1 MKQFGNFKQA
11 IELAD
16 KNMEVNLADTAD
28 ALQAVI
34 VISDGFELGEEDC
47 QTVYTMLKNFMDV
60 NMAFVF
66 GIFPNGEDKIF
77 KDILSN
83 YVYNYSFEDAA
94 YLFNQENGQ
103 IFTDLTD
110 QLVLNIDPWLEV
122 TNTNNV
128 QVTDE
133 IHLIVDNELLHGS
146 LLEIEYEIITY
157 ALNGLVDVA
166 ITDYVGETG
175 MVYDADAQLLTE
187 DLTNKEIGWRES
199 EDGVTYSKAFE
210 EENENEDSSNSQGN
224 LPTSVGKKIVLSK
237 LISTND
243 INIYVNTA
251 VCGSSSYGVG
261 EDSAT
266 SYRRTVKSEYVRII
280 PPTGT
285 VNKYIILTII
295 VSTIIIFILI
305 VFLIKKKKISKLNKM
320 KTK

>member
-1 MKQFGNFKQA
+1 M
-11 IELAD
+11 
-16 KNMEVNLADTAD
+16 ADTAE

-47 QTVYTMLKNFMDV
+47 QITYTMLKNFMEV

-66 GIFPNGEDKIF
+66 GIFPNGEEKIF
-77 KDILSN
+77 KNILNN
-83 YVYNYSFEDAA
+83 YVYTYSFEDAK
-94 YLFNQENGQ
+94 YLFNTQNGQ
-103 IFTDLTD
+103 IYTDLTD

-133 IHLIVDNELLHGS
+133 IHLIVDNELLHGA
-146 LLEIEYEIITY
+146 LLEIEYEITTY
-157 ALNGLVDVA
+157 ALNGIVDA
-166 ITDYVGETG
+166 NITDYVGETG
-175 MVYDADAQLLTE
+175 MVYDPDAHLLTE
-187 DLTNKEIGWRES
+187 NLTNKDIGWKET
-199 EDGVTYSKAFE
+199 EEGVTYSATYE
-210 EENENEDSSNSQGN
+210 EDDSEDVIIEIANSEENKESNDSNVGQN

-243 INIYVNTA
+243 RNIYVNTA

-285 VNKYIILTII
+285 VNKPIILITII
-295 VSTIIIFILI
+295 SVIIICVVVI
-305 VFLIKKKKISKLNKM
+305 FLIIKKRKLQN
-320 KTK
+320 